1 MLVIQVM
8 NNEEFVHC
16 NEKYLV
22 TERFVDENEIWDIP
36 RLLFNN
42 KSDAEFYVENS
53 ELSLM
58 INTVKLLDC
67 INDLKLI
74 KYLDIRYRQSTKND
88 LEYQIV
94 NTNNF
99 DVPDISEINSI
110 EILGDTVHIKKVI
123 PENFVLTNSKEKMIS
138 ICRKIFGYVKENE
151 LYDSYKADFIKITD
165 ECFRNKFLELLV

>member
-67 INDLKLI
+67 INGYYSQPI
-74 KYLDIRYRQSTKND
+74 FWH
-88 LEYQIV
+88 V
-94 NTNNF
+94 
-99 DVPDISEINSI
+99 
-110 EILGDTVHIKKVI
+110 KKKRV
-123 PENFVLTNSKEKMIS
+123 
-138 ICRKIFGYVKENE
+138 
-151 LYDSYKADFIKITD
+151 DSDCLPA
-165 ECFRNKFLELLV
+165 FLVD

>member
-67 INDLKLI
+67 IDDLKLI
-74 KYLDIRYRQSTKND
+74 KYLDI
-88 LEYQIV
+88 
-94 NTNNF
+94 
-99 DVPDISEINSI
+99 
-110 EILGDTVHIKKVI
+110 
-123 PENFVLTNSKEKMIS
+123 
-138 ICRKIFGYVKENE
+138 
-151 LYDSYKADFIKITD
+151 
-165 ECFRNKFLELLV
+165 